1 MDVFEAVKTLLAVR
15 EYQEKPIPPETIE
28 RIVEA
33 GHLTASSMNK
43 QPRRFIVVDD
53 RETLKK
59 IGSLV
64 KTGPYIA
71 GAAMAVA
78 VAIEKSS
85 KFAVSD
91 ASRAIQDM
99 LLVAWADGIGGN
111 WTGFHGLDAVN
122 PVLGISDEMDLLAI
136 LPFGYPANPVGKGEK
151 KRKPRSEVVFRGRYG
166 QPFS

>member
-15 EYQEKPIPPETIE
+15 EYQQKPIPRETIE

-33 GHLTASSMNK
+33 GQLTASSMNK
-43 QPRRFIVVDD
+43 QPWRFIVVDD
-53 RETLKK
+53 RETLEK

-78 VAIEKSS
+78 VVIEKSS
-85 KFAVSD
+85 KFGVSD

-111 WTGFHGLDAVN
+111 WVGFHGMDAVK
-122 PVLGISDEMDLLAI
+122 PVLGIPDEMDLLAI